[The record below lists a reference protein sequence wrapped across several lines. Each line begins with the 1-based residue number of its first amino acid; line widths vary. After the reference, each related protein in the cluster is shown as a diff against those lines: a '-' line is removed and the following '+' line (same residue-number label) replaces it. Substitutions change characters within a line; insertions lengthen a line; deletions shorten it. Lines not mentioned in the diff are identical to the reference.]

1 MQAVMETTFDLVYLI
16 SVITIGILMVR
27 ASSGKSRQFTI
38 FGWMAIILGGGDS
51 FHLIPRVIAL
61 CTTGLDH
68 YTAVLGV
75 GKVVTSVTMTIFYVL
90 LYYVWRERYQIRQH
104 RSLTGIV
111 YLLAAARI
119 VLCLL
124 PQNQWT
130 AENPPEGW
138 GMEYPICPARCGCH
152 HPVLPKRK
160 GETGSC
166 VPPSVADDRA
176 ELRFLHP
183 GCPVCV
189 KNTADGYADDP
200 EDLRLYVDRADRI

>member
-75 GKVVTSVTMTIFYVL
+75 SAL
-90 LYYVWRERYQIRQH
+90 LCVAGALSDQ
-104 RSLTGIV
+104 
-111 YLLAAARI
+111 AAQE
-119 VLCLL
+119 
-124 PQNQWT
+124 P
-130 AENPPEGW
+130 
-138 GMEYPICPARCGCH
+138 
-152 HPVLPKRK
+152 
-160 GETGSC
+160 
-166 VPPSVADDRA
+166 DR
-176 ELRFLHP
+176 
-183 GCPVCV
+183 
-189 KNTADGYADDP
+189 
-200 EDLRLYVDRADRI
+200 DRISSGRGEDRTLSSAAEPVDSGKSA

>member
-75 GKVVTSVTMTIFYVL
+75 PGIFAFEGSSSY
-90 LYYVWRERYQIRQH
+90 
-104 RSLTGIV
+104 SSC
-111 YLLAAARI
+111 
-119 VLCLL
+119 CLS
-124 PQNQWT
+124 
-130 AENPPEGW
+130 AV
-138 GMEYPICPARCGCH
+138 R
-152 HPVLPKRK
+152 
-160 GETGSC
+160 
-166 VPPSVADDRA
+166 
-176 ELRFLHP
+176 
-183 GCPVCV
+183 
-189 KNTADGYADDP
+189 
-200 EDLRLYVDRADRI
+200 

>member
-1 MQAVMETTFDLVYLI
+1 MQAVMETAFDLVYLI

-130 AENPPEGW
+130 AENPPEVW
-138 GMEYPICPARCGCH
+138 GIWRN

-176 ELRFLHP
+176 ELRLLHP
-183 GCPVCV
+183 GCPVCI

>member
-16 SVITIGILMVR
+16 SVIIIGILMVR

-51 FHLIPRVIAL
+51 FHLIPRVI
-61 CTTGLDH
+61 

-130 AENPPEGW
+130 AENPPEVW
-138 GMEYPICPARCGCH
+138 GIWRNIPFALLQRKIRLKAGGSGGISH
-152 HPVLPKRK
+152 LPCSVWLSS
-160 GETGSC
+160 SC
-166 VPPSVADDRA
+166 SSEAQ
-176 ELRFLHP
+176 
-183 GCPVCV
+183 G
-189 KNTADGYADDP
+189 G
-200 EDLRLYVDRADRI
+200 DRILRSAICG

>member
-1 MQAVMETTFDLVYLI
+1 
-16 SVITIGILMVR
+16 
-27 ASSGKSRQFTI
+27 
-38 FGWMAIILGGGDS
+38 MAIILGGGDS

-90 LYYVWRERYQIRQH
+90 LYYVWRERYQIGQH

-138 GMEYPICPARCGCH
+138 GIWRNII
-152 HPVLPKRK
+152 PVVLFASRIPLMGMLMIPKTCAYMWTVLIGYKAMRK
-160 GETGSC
+160 EI
-166 VPPSVADDRA
+166 
-176 ELRFLHP
+176 
-183 GCPVCV
+183 
-189 KNTADGYADDP
+189 K
-200 EDLRLYVDRADRI
+200 